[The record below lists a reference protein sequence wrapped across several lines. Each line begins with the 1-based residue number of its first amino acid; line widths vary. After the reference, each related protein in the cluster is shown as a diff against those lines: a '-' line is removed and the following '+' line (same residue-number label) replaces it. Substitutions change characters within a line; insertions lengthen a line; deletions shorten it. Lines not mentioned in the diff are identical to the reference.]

1 MFNKN
6 YCVAFNCLLLLLLSS
21 CSISKQVKKS
31 ADTNLLNQPGLENA
45 HIGIA
50 VYDVTAEKYWYRHNS
65 NKYFIPASNAKI
77 FTCYAGLKYLGDS
90 LEGIRYTNTTNGIV
104 LQPTGDPTLL
114 HPDFKTQPV
123 IQFLQRST
131 TPLFISADN
140 WKDEALGFGWAWDD
154 YNSSYMAERSPLPVY
169 GNLVNW
175 IQDIDTTA
183 ENISASIYSNPEVNW
198 KVKFNSTSQPRFDV
212 ERKKDENVFII
223 TEGKE
228 PHKEIAV
235 PFITN
240 TLNAALELLPDTI
253 GKPITI
259 TEEII
264 SPAAFKTIYSQPTD
278 SLLKPMMHSSDNF
291 FAEQVLLMVAAK
303 QLGYMNTAAIIDSLL
318 KTDLKNLPQQP
329 RWADGSGLSRYN
341 LFTPEDF
348 IWILQEIKTNYSW
361 QRITQIF
368 ATGNEGTLNN
378 YYKQNAGNVF
388 LKTGTLSGQ
397 VALSGYIITNKNK
410 ILLVSVL
417 VNNHQTSATK
427 VRRAVEKF
435 IQHIIKNY

>member
-6 YCVAFNCLLLLLLSS
+6 YCVAFSCLLLLLLSS
-21 CSISKQVKKS
+21 CSINKQLKKN
-31 ADTNLLNQPGLENA
+31 AATNLLNQLGLQNA

-50 VYDVTAEKYWYRHNS
+50 VYDVAAEKYWYQHNS

-77 FTCYAGLKYLGDS
+77 FTCFAGLKILGDS
-90 LEGIRYTNTTNGIV
+90 LEGIKYSHTANGIV

-114 HPDFKTQPV
+114 HPDFKIQPV
-123 IQFLQRST
+123 IQFLQNTRA
-131 TPLFISADN
+131 PLYISATN
-140 WKDEALGFGWAWDD
+140 WKEEALGYGWAWDD
-154 YNSSYMAERSPLPVY
+154 YNSSYMAEKSPLPVY

-198 KVKFNSTSQPRFDV
+198 KVKFNSSSQLRFDV
-212 ERKKDENVFII
+212 ERKKDENIFII

-228 PHKEIAV
+228 PHKEVAV

-240 TLNAALELLPDTI
+240 NLNAALELLPDTI
-253 GKPITI
+253 GKAITLS
-259 TEEII
+259 EEAAV
-264 SPAAFKTIYSQPTD
+264 PAAFKIIYSQPTD
-278 SLLKPMMHSSDNF
+278 SLLKPMMHYSDNF
-291 FAEQVLLMVAAK
+291 FAEQVLLMAAAK
-303 QLGYMNTAAIIDSLL
+303 QLGYMNTAAIIDTLL
-318 KTDLKNLPQQP
+318 KTDLKDLPQKP

-341 LFTPEDF
+341 LFTPQDF
-348 IWILQEIKTNYSW
+348 IWVLQKIKNNYSW

-368 ATGNEGTLNN
+368 ASGNEGTLTN
-378 YYKQNAGNVF
+378 YYKENAGNVF

-410 ILLVSVL
+410 TLIVSVL
-417 VNNHQTSATK
+417 VNNHQTSSTQ

-435 IQHIIKNY
+435 IQHIITNY

>member
-6 YCVAFNCLLLLLLSS
+6 YWSAFGCLLLLLLSS
-21 CSISKQVKKS
+21 CSISKQLKKS
-31 ADTNLLNQPGLENA
+31 ADTNLLNQPGLQNA

-50 VYDVTAEKYWYRHNS
+50 VYDVAAEKYWYRYNS
-65 NKYFIPASNAKI
+65 NKYFIPASNTKI
-77 FTCYAGLKYLGDS
+77 FTCYAGIKYLGDS
-90 LEGIRYTNTTNGIV
+90 LAGIKYANTANGIV

-114 HPDFKTQPV
+114 HADFKTQPI
-123 IQFLQRST
+123 IQFLQNT
-131 TPLFISADN
+131 TAPLFISAAN
-140 WKDEALGFGWAWDD
+140 WKEDALGFGWAWDD

-175 IQDIDTTA
+175 IQDIDTAA

-198 KVKFNSTSQPRFDV
+198 KVKFNSTSQPRFNV
-212 ERKKDENVFII
+212 ERKRDENVYII

-228 PHKEIAV
+228 PHKELAV
-235 PFITN
+235 PFLTN
-240 TLNAALELLPDTI
+240 TLDAALELLPDTI
-253 GKPITI
+253 GKAITI
-259 TEEII
+259 TEETI

-318 KTDLKNLPQQP
+318 KTDLKELPQQP

-348 IWILQEIKTNYSW
+348 VWLLQKIKNNYSW

-368 ATGNEGTLNN
+368 ATGNQGTLTN
-378 YYKQNAGNVF
+378 YYKENTGKVF

-435 IQHIIKNY
+435 IQHIITQY